1 MKYIIQDDLNKNF
14 NPTLDYKG
22 IRKRIMIIIS
32 KLHKLSNDRDE
43 YKDNINLLESIE
55 DRSIEDSNIL
65 KQYEKK
71 LANCN
76 YKINMLNDELIT
88 LQLKIK

>member
-1 MKYIIQDDLNKNF
+1 MKYTIQDVLNKNF
-14 NPTLDYKG
+14 DPTLDYRG
-22 IRKRIMIIIS
+22 IRKRMMTITS
-32 KLHKLSNDRDE
+32 KLHKLSNDG
-43 YKDNINLLESIE
+43 DNYEDGINLLESIE
-55 DRSIEDSNIL
+55 DRSIEDSKRL

-76 YKINMLNDELIT
+76 YKINILNDELMT

>member
-43 YKDNINLLESIE
+43 YKNLLESIE

-76 YKINMLNDELIT
+76 YKINMLNDELMT

>member
-14 NPTLDYKG
+14 NPILDYEG
-22 IRKRIMIIIS
+22 IRKRVMTIIS
-32 KLHKLSNDRDE
+32 KLHKLSNDRDGYE
-43 YKDNINLLESIE
+43 DGINLLESIE
-55 DRSIEDSNIL
+55 DKSIDDSKRL

-76 YKINMLNDELIT
+76 YKINMLNDELMT
-88 LQLKIK
+88 L

>member
-14 NPTLDYKG
+14 NPILDYEG

-43 YKDNINLLESIE
+43 YKDNINLLESIK
-55 DRSIEDSNIL
+55 DRSIKDSNIL
-65 KQYEKK
+65 KQYKKK

-76 YKINMLNDELIT
+76 YKINMLNNELIT